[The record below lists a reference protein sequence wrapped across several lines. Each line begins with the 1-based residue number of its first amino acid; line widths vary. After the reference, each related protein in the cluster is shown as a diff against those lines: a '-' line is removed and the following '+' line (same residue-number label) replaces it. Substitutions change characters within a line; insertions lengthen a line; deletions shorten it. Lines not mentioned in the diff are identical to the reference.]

1 MYGERLGDGVEYH
14 VIYLALPRIR
24 VRKTTFSES
33 RSLLIEDGT
42 LFMEDGALLTY
53 DSLERGYIYRS
64 LWRENWALF
73 IEDRALL
80 TYKGS
85 ERGYD
90 RNEGISSIQCRAL
103 LREYR

>member
-53 DSLERGYIYRS
+53 DSLERGYICRS